1 MGREKRK
8 ESYGRRR
15 ALTATLSFTRFPL
28 SVSTIAAIA
37 AMALPASAPAA
48 SPTETSAACPS
59 ATEPGNFARQS
70 QLRKWNKAM
79 HEFGP
84 RPTGSRNHHRFVDWL
99 ERRLDAVPEV
109 TTSSRTRRFKRQT
122 ERSASLRVDI
132 GGRQRELAVASPL
145 PYSKR
150 TGTHGVSAPL
160 VYLPNDTEISSA
172 NAAGSIVVRDYPA
185 GELPNAAFDFVSWF
199 SYDPA
204 GTFDPNGTYK
214 RDWLSSQPETD
225 MIDASNA
232 GAAGVLFVHE
242 LPRKQIR
249 GYYRPYHGIHYPVS
263 GLHLGIDE
271 GDRIKQAIA
280 SGNAGSARVTLRARV
295 KQRASTRMLFGRLP
309 GPGERRVVVQTHSD
323 GVNAL
328 WDNGHVPML
337 AIARY
342 FSNLPRECRPGPMEF
357 VFGPAHLYL
366 RQTESAAS
374 TDSYAEQLDG
384 AYDRG
389 EVALVLSLEHLGG
402 REWEAVQRGGGRPG
416 LRLRKTGLSEV
427 TSTFVTESDFLVDTL
442 ADIIRRRD
450 VERSLLLKGTT
461 LPDDSHVP
469 PWCSFGGEGTAY
481 MQHLLPTVAFVA
493 SPWPLFSSSY
503 GMELIDVNVLREQ
516 SLMFN
521 DFLLRLR
528 GASQDA
534 IAGTYTQYRAERAAG
549 KPTCSEVG

>member
-1 MGREKRK
+1 VARPTQI
-8 ESYGRRR
+8 ESYGGRR
-15 ALTATLSFTRFPL
+15 ALRLALALIASAGIAAVTPFTIPASATA
-28 SVSTIAAIA
+28 AAIA
-37 AMALPASAPAA
+37 EASGCPSTTDPGDFASA
-48 SPTETSAACPS
+48 
-59 ATEPGNFARQS
+59 AT
-70 QLRKWNKAM
+70 LRNWNEAM
-79 HEFGP
+79 HDFGP
-84 RPTGSRNHHRFVDWL
+84 RPTGSRTHHRFVDWL
-99 ERRLDAVPEV
+99 QRRLDVIPGV

-122 ERSASLRVDI
+122 ERSASLRVEI
-132 GGRQRELAVASPL
+132 GGRDHKLALAAPL

-150 TGTHGVSAPL
+150 TGKHGVSGPL
-160 VYLPNDTEISSA
+160 VYLPNDTEISAA
-172 NAAGSIVVRDYPA
+172 NAAGRIVVRDYPA

-199 SYDPA
+199 SYDPL

-225 MIDASNA
+225 MIDASRA
-232 GAAGVLFVHE
+232 DAAGVLFVHE
-242 LPRKQIR
+242 LPRRQIR
-249 GYYRPYHGIHYPVS
+249 GFYRPYHGIHYPAS
-263 GLHLGIDE
+263 GLHLGVDE
-271 GDRIKQAIA
+271 GERIKQAIA
-280 SGNAGSARVTLRARV
+280 SGAAKSARITLRARL
-295 KQRASTRMLFGRLP
+295 KRSASTRMLFGRLP
-309 GPGERRVVVQTHSD
+309 GPGQRRVVLQTHSD

-342 FSNLPRECRPGPMEF
+342 FSNLPRKCRPGPMEF

-366 RQTESAAS
+366 RPTDSAAS
-374 TDSYAEQLDG
+374 TDAYAEQLDS

-389 EVALVLSLEHLGG
+389 EVAVVLSLEHLGG
-402 REWEAVQRGGGRPG
+402 REWEAVERGGGRPG

-442 ADIIRRRD
+442 ADVIRRRD

-481 MQHLLPTVAFVA
+481 MQRLLPTVAFVA

-503 GMELIDVNVLREQ
+503 GMELIDLELLREQ

-521 DFLLRLR
+521 DFLLRMR
-528 GASQDA
+528 GASQEA
-534 IAGTYTQYRAERAAG
+534 IAGKYTQYRADREAG
-549 KPTCSEVG
+549 KPTCLDAGA